1 MKLLG
6 LNNKPLVAGGK
17 AIIPPAAG
25 GDFQPLVYPVSTPSG
40 EPISSDGTVG
50 GFVTA
55 PSFKNGF
62 IFLNWDVTKNND
74 LDITGNLVP
83 EIMYVYIPSINVD
96 KGMVTIIDL
105 FGSGDVLTIDNWI
118 KYDPGS
124 RGITWTDASKQT
136 DYTGDRLFWASKSG
150 YSTFIVF

>member
-25 GDFQPLVYPVSTPSG
+25 GDFKPNTYLVSTPFMD
-40 EPISSDGTVG
+40 PISPDSSTTKIIDL
-50 GFVTA
+50 F
-55 PSFKNGF
+55 SFENGF

-74 LDITGNLVP
+74 LDITGNYVP

-105 FGSGDVLTIDNWI
+105 FGSDYVLTPDNWI
-118 KYDPGS
+118 KYIPG
-124 RGITWTDASKQT
+124 TLALWWTDAFKQT
-136 DYTGDRLFWASKSG
+136 DYAGTVVWGSKSG
-150 YSTFIVF
+150 HSTIITF